1 MKKLFLAI
9 CFIIAGSSQLQA
21 RVQEVLDMSSVPQP
35 QQQTQ
40 TTNPKVTEVSADG
53 LGKFLMTR
61 IQSTVIQDP
70 KDVKTEAMFVAP
82 SDDPVGVEE
91 EKGTFQKIY
100 EEAMQRA
107 TAGEQYQGQREDLA
121 AISADMADTRE
132 QQQQEWD
139 VPDFPVINALLP
151 PDNRREVVPAREHIP
166 YLMTN
171 IEILS
176 NGMTKF
182 NETVVVVANGKKL
195 RHGLTKALPKYI
207 YSRENKPQKVDYSL
221 LGVTVNDQPIEYKMV
236 EQGERI
242 LFIPQ
247 NDYELEPGVYTY
259 NFKYVNSQGIWDY
272 GDFKEFYWDV
282 NGSAWNLIVAKAAQ
296 RLLCR
301 RDCAAGA
308 GILSGVSAIS
318 AQRLDYAGTR
328 KRHDLRLCGA
338 KSAFHRRRISSD
350 YLFAGRC
357 RYESDLQPK
366 ADAENRPL
374 FGYFIQPFRT
384 GGHLDF
390 ICRFLEVY

>member
-1 MKKLFLAI
+1 
-9 CFIIAGSSQLQA
+9 
-21 RVQEVLDMSSVPQP
+21 
-35 QQQTQ
+35 
-40 TTNPKVTEVSADG
+40 
-53 LGKFLMTR
+53 
-61 IQSTVIQDP
+61 
-70 KDVKTEAMFVAP
+70 
-82 SDDPVGVEE
+82 
-91 EKGTFQKIY
+91 
-100 EEAMQRA
+100 MQRA

-182 NETVVVVANGKKL
+182 NETVVVVANGNKL

-282 NGSAWNLIVAKAAQ
+282 NGSAWNLIVAKAGATVTLPPGIAPLGQEFYLGYPQYLRSDWITLVRENDTTYGYAAQ
-296 RLLCR
+296 
-301 RDCAAGA
+301 
-308 GILSGVSAIS
+308 
-318 AQRLDYAGTR
+318 
-328 KRHDLRLCGA
+328 
-338 KSAFHRRRISSD
+338 
-350 YLFAGRC
+350 
-357 RYESDLQPK
+357 
-366 ADAENRPL
+366 NPL
-374 FGYFIQPFRT
+374 FIGEGF
-384 GGHLDF
+384 HLIISLPEDAVMNPTF
-390 ICRFLEVY
+390 SQS